1 MEKVTTKELQR
12 KFGQVRKQ
20 AHEGGV
26 MITHHGHDDL
36 ALVPAEV
43 YKRLVAMELQSHAA
57 EQLPSHIVEGMDQQP
72 LSANA
77 VKFDHEYPGQ

>member
-36 ALVPAEV
+36 ALVPADV
-43 YKRLVAMELQSHAA
+43 YKRLVAMDLRSHAV
-57 EQLPSHIVEGMDQQP
+57 EDLPDSVIDGMDQQP
-72 LSANA
+72 LSADA
-77 VKFDHEYPGQ
+77 QKFANEYTG